1 MDEQPKN
8 RLIDDDDYTDEEYRP
23 PDESKTYRLI
33 DDDDYPNINVGIDM
47 NMGMDIETQYFNML
61 IQETKEKDSQISNPN
76 PNPTVP
82 EENKFKHTIMQ
93 LNKLSIF
100 DNTNIAYYELIL
112 TIIEMYNNNYITE
125 YIVSLDEYN
134 NIFKILNNIRIP
146 ENEINQL
153 KIIIIIN

>member
-23 PDESKTYRLI
+23 PDESKICRLI
-33 DDDDYPNINVGIDM
+33 DDGYANVNMG
-47 NMGMDIETQYFNML
+47 MGMDIETQYFNML
-61 IQETKEKDSQISNPN
+61 IQETKEKDSQISNPTLQE
-76 PNPTVP
+76 PTAP
-82 EENKFKHTIMQ
+82 ENKFKHTIMQ

-134 NIFKILNNIRIP
+134 KIFKILNNIRIP